1 MLYTCPV
8 GWRCVQV
15 CPWHEADGAQTP
27 QVECDTPGCPELTE
41 VSDGMERLRVGR
53 GRTAGGRRRDRTGR
67 GAGRGSGSGMDG
79 MRALASLSLVTS
91 RGLETAELGPR
102 ILADSFG
109 SQLARL
115 AKSADNIALQDWT

>member
-1 MLYTCPV
+1 M
-8 GWRCVQV
+8 
-15 CPWHEADGAQTP
+15 CPWHQADGARTP
-27 QVECDTPGCPELTE
+27 QVECDTPGRAELTE

-53 GRTAGGRRRDRTGR
+53 GRTASGRRRGRAGR
-67 GAGRGSGSGMDG
+67 GAGRGGGSGMDG

-115 AKSADNIALQDWT
+115 AKSADNIALQDWY